1 MLADLSAGHIDV
13 LVGTHALL
21 TDNVANSFKQLGL
34 VVIDEE
40 QRFGVQQRETLASRA
55 NVMFTTATPLPRSLM
70 LLLDEDYKVSNLY
83 SKPKSKRPVR
93 TLVRPAS
100 TTEKL
105 IERILIHAE
114 HGSKVFWV
122 SPTLQPDDTSPGTSV
137 MER

>member
-1 MLADLSAGHIDV
+1 MLADLNAGMIDV

-21 TDNVANSFKQLGL
+21 TDSVANSFNQLGL

-40 QRFGVQQRETLASRA
+40 QRFGVQQRDTLASKA

-70 LLLDEDYKVSNLY
+70 LLLDEEYKVSNLY
-83 SKPKSKRPVR
+83 SKPPLKRPVR

-100 TTEKL
+100 ATEKL
-105 IERILIHAE
+105 IERVLVHAE

-122 SPTLQPDDTSPGTSV
+122 SPTLQPDDKSPGTSV
-137 MER
+137 IER